1 MLDIN
6 RLIMESM
13 KAHDK
18 VSSETYKLIKAKIL
32 EFKTQKNAPEY
43 TEEAEIKLLQKMSK
57 ERKETAEVYKTNNRN
72 DLAEAELAQAK
83 VIDALLPAVPTE
95 EDVVKYVNDNYPDG
109 IDKKLMGNVIKEV
122 KIALIGVDGS
132 IVAKVVKSKLV

>member
-1 MLDIN
+1 MLNIN
-6 RLIMESM
+6 KLIMESM

-95 EDVVKYVNDNYPDG
+95 EDVVKYVNDNYPNG

>member
-6 RLIMESM
+6 KLIMESM